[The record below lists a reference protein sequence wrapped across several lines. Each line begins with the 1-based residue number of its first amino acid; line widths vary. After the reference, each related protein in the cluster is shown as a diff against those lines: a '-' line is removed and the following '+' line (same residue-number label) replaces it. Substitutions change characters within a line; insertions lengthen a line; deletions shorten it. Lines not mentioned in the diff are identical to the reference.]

1 MKKQVTLTFAPESVA
16 EPIIF
21 TLGQQFNII
30 TNIRQAEIIEDRGW
44 ITLELEGEE
53 KNIEE
58 GIAWAISR
66 GVRVD
71 PVIE

>member
-1 MKKQVTLTFAPESVA
+1 VKKQVTFTFAPESVA

-58 GIAWAISR
+58 GLTWAISR

-71 PVIE
+71 PVTE

>member
-44 ITLELEGEE
+44 VTLGLEGED

-58 GIAWAISR
+58 GLAWAISR

>member
-44 ITLELEGEE
+44 ITLELEGEDR
-53 KNIEE
+53 NIEE
-58 GIAWAISR
+58 GLAWAISR

-71 PVIE
+71 PVTE

>member
-44 ITLELEGEE
+44 VTLELEGEE

>member
-1 MKKQVTLTFAPESVA
+1 MKKQVTLTFAPEAVA

-21 TLGQQFNII
+21 TMGQQFNII
-30 TNIRQAEIIEDRGW
+30 TNIRQAEIIGDRGW
-44 ITLELEGEE
+44 ITLELEGEA

-58 GIAWAISR
+58 GLTWAISR

-71 PVIE
+71 PVTE

>member
-1 MKKQVTLTFAPESVA
+1 MKKQVTLTFDPESVV

-30 TNIRQAEIIEDRGW
+30 TNISQAEIIEDRGW
-44 ITLELEGEE
+44 ITLELEGED

-58 GIAWAISR
+58 GLAWAISR

>member
-1 MKKQVTLTFAPESVA
+1 MKKQVTLTFDSESVA

-44 ITLELEGEE
+44 VTLELEGED

-58 GIAWAISR
+58 GLAWAISR

-71 PVIE
+71 PVTE

>member
-44 ITLELEGEE
+44 VTLELEGED

-58 GIAWAISR
+58 GLAWAISR

-71 PVIE
+71 PVTE